1 MSLCPECRCAKIYQ
15 ISIYKPRCAIRLV
28 EEIARRR
35 KLNVTRKY
43 ISRPTDVAVI
53 YLLKSILKD
62 LFNTEMWNCNE
73 IARSFQL
80 LVNNATR
87 TVIQSAMEFPNS
99 NIAIDFAETSL
110 MLKKYV
116 EVYLSI
122 IKPTVK

>member
-1 MSLCPECRCAKIYQ
+1 MSVSKDISDFNIQAKVCY
-15 ISIYKPRCAIRLV
+15 IRLV

-73 IARSFQL
+73 IARSFQFL
-80 LVNNATR
+80 
-87 TVIQSAMEFPNS
+87 
-99 NIAIDFAETSL
+99 
-110 MLKKYV
+110 
-116 EVYLSI
+116 
-122 IKPTVK
+122 

>member
-1 MSLCPECRCAKIYQ
+1 M
-15 ISIYKPRCAIRLV
+15 

-73 IARSFQL
+73 IARSFQFLYYRKLQTEQTL

-87 TVIQSAMEFPNS
+87 TVIQSAMEFPIS